1 MGVFFSFV
9 LKENLKPFMLI
20 SRLNSQSLELCFN
33 ARNIS
38 INITVDT
45 DIINISII
53 KIISSLANMKIYR
66 KGLVIVN

>member
-20 SRLNSQSLELCFN
+20 SRLNSQFLELCFN

-38 INITVDT
+38 INDNIDT
-45 DIINISII
+45 DIINTPI
-53 KIISSLANMKIYR
+53 IISNTPLDYYF
-66 KGLVIVN
+66 

>member
-20 SRLNSQSLELCFN
+20 SKLNSQSLELCFN

-38 INITVDT
+38 INIIVDT
-45 DIINISII
+45 DIINIPI
-53 KIISSLANMKIYR
+53 IISNTTPLDYYF
-66 KGLVIVN
+66 

>member
-33 ARNIS
+33 
-38 INITVDT
+38 
-45 DIINISII
+45 
-53 KIISSLANMKIYR
+53 
-66 KGLVIVN
+66 VNNHL

>member
-20 SRLNSQSLELCFN
+20 SRLNPQFLELCFN

-38 INITVDT
+38 INIIGDT
-45 DIINISII
+45 YIINIPII
-53 KIISSLANMKIYR
+53 IPMVASLLN
-66 KGLVIVN
+66 

>member
-20 SRLNSQSLELCFN
+20 SRLNPQFLELCFN

-38 INITVDT
+38 INIIGDT
-45 DIINISII
+45 DIINIPI
-53 KIISSLANMKIYR
+53 IISNPPPP
-66 KGLVIVN
+66 

>member
-9 LKENLKPFMLI
+9 LKENLKPFKFI

-38 INITVDT
+38 INIIIET
-45 DIINISII
+45 DIINIPI
-53 KIISSLANMKIYR
+53 IISNTTPLDYYF
-66 KGLVIVN
+66 

>member
-20 SRLNSQSLELCFN
+20 SRLNPQFLELCFN

-38 INITVDT
+38 TNIIGDT
-45 DIINISII
+45 DIINIPII
-53 KIISSLANMKIYR
+53 IPMVASLLN
-66 KGLVIVN
+66 

>member
-33 ARNIS
+33 ARNIN

-45 DIINISII
+45 DTINIPI
-53 KIISSLANMKIYR
+53 IISNTTPLDYYFLIAQ
-66 KGLVIVN
+66 GG